1 MKAKKDVISQDGS
14 ETRRRAGRAWLEL
27 SDADLLS
34 QCRVE
39 TYKASGPGGQKRNK
53 TSSAVRIRHEPTGLT
68 VIATESRS
76 QHENRAR
83 ALSRL
88 RESVALNI
96 RDTVEMPDDP
106 PPFVAEALERA
117 PGLHVSRRHPDYYR
131 IVHYVLDVLNCAAG
145 SPAQA
150 ARYLGITTSQL
161 IRFLKAEPKLLTRA
175 NQLRHEKGL
184 KSLS

>member
-1 MKAKKDVISQDGS
+1 MKAKRDVIDQGAS
-14 ETRRRAGRAWLEL
+14 ESGRRAGRAWLEL
-27 SDADLLS
+27 SDEELLS

-83 ALSRL
+83 ALRRL
-88 RESVALNI
+88 RESVALNV
-96 RDTVEMPDDP
+96 RDSVDLPADP
-106 PPFVAEALERA
+106 PPFVAEALTRA
-117 PGLHVSRRHPDYYR
+117 PGLYVSRRHPDYYR
-131 IVHYVLDVLNCAAG
+131 IVHYVLDVLNSAEG

-150 ARYLGITTSQL
+150 ARALGITTSQL
-161 IRFLKAEPKLLTRA
+161 IRFLKAEPKLLARA
-175 NQLRHEKGL
+175 NQLRREKGL